1 MTNGVEMMT
10 INEPPRTL
18 TRVISITLLGLFC
31 ILLIGIMAG
40 YSVTALKNGNSLFEA
55 RSLLINGAALLLF
68 AGSGW
73 GVYNLAK
80 PIISRRPGAK
90 PLTQTRTGRLTIF
103 WTILI
108 CTSVATGIALAASGI
123 MSGAAGIT
131 PALAIGATVIS
142 LALFWLVDRTYR
154 ANVDEL
160 ELNAAHESGYWALAV
175 YVIGMP
181 LGWLFWKAGMVEAMP
196 TWSIYIGVIVV
207 ANVIFLWKRFR

>member
-1 MTNGVEMMT
+1 MTNGVETMT

-18 TRVISITLLGLFC
+18 ARIIGVTLLGVFC

-40 YSVTALKNGNSLFEA
+40 YSVTALKNGSSLFEA

-103 WTILI
+103 WAILI
-108 CTSVATGIALAASGI
+108 FTSVATGIALAASGI
-123 MSGAAGIT
+123 LNGAAEIT
-131 PALAIGATVIS
+131 PALAIGATVICI
-142 LALFWLVDRTYR
+142 ALFWLVDRTYR

-160 ELNAAHESGYWALAV
+160 ELSAGLEASYWALAA
-175 YVIGMP
+175 YLIGMP
-181 LGWLFWKAGMVEAMP
+181 LGWLFWKAGMVEEMP
-196 TWSIYIGVIVV
+196 TWSIYVGVVAV